1 MKTLNEKVVVI
12 TGASSG
18 LGSILADLVVQYG
31 GMPVLIA
38 RSEEKLAKVAASIQE
53 KHGVN
58 VSYYV
63 ADVSNLNQI
72 IHVFKAI
79 ASSYTNIDVLINNAG
94 YGVFRSFI
102 DAPVEDFEDMMK
114 VNYLG
119 TVYCTKQVLPNMLKQ
134 KQGHIINVA
143 SQAGKVG
150 SAKSTAYSASKHAV
164 LGFTNS
170 LRFELKQHHIHV
182 SAVNPGPVR
191 TPFFAIADRSGQYVK
206 NISKY
211 MLDPHDVAEQIIHLI
226 MRPTRELNLPW
237 WMNLGSHLFTLFPTL
252 MEKIMSRKLNQK

>member
-1 MKTLNEKVVVI
+1 MKTLANKVVTI

-18 LGSILADLVVQYG
+18 LGSVLADEVVQYG
-31 GMPVLIA
+31 GVPVLIA
-38 RSEEKLAKVAASIQE
+38 RSEQKLAKVAENLKE
-53 KHGVN
+53 KYGVN

-63 ADVSNLNQI
+63 ADVSDLNQM
-72 IHVFKAI
+72 IHIFQEI
-79 ASSYTNIDVLINNAG
+79 ASTYSSIDVLVNNAG

-102 DAPVEDFEDMMK
+102 EAPAEEFENMMK

-119 TVYCTKQVLPNMLKQ
+119 TVYCTKQVLPYMLKQ

-170 LRFELKQHHIHV
+170 LRLELMDERIRV
-182 SAVNPGPVR
+182 TAINAGPIR
-191 TPFFAIADRSGQYVK
+191 TPFHIIADPSGQYAK
-206 NISKY
+206 TISKY
-211 MLDPHDVAEQIIHLI
+211 MLDPTYVAEQIINVI
-226 MRPTRELNLPW
+226 IKPKREVNIPG
-237 WMNLGSHLFTLFPTL
+237 WMDFGSRISTLFPNL
-252 MEKIMSRKLNQK
+252 MDKISHKYLNKK

>member
-1 MKTLNEKVVVI
+1 MKTLIDKVVVI

-18 LGSILADLVVQYG
+18 LGAILAELVVKNG
-31 GMPVLIA
+31 GRPVLIA
-38 RSEEKLAKVAASIQE
+38 RSEEKLAQVAASIEE
-53 KHGVN
+53 KYGEN

-63 ADVSNLNQI
+63 ADVSNLEQVKQ
-72 IHVFKAI
+72 VFQSIKSA
-79 ASSYTNIDVLINNAG
+79 YPTIDILVNNAG
-94 YGVFRSFI
+94 YGIFSSLSETSEEV
-102 DAPVEDFEDMMK
+102 FEDIMK

-119 TVYCTKQVLPNMLKQ
+119 TVYCTKQVLPTMLKQ
-134 KQGHIINVA
+134 KKGHIINVA

-170 LRFELKQHHIHV
+170 LRFELKTHHIHV

-191 TPFFAIADRSGQYVK
+191 TPFFDIADPSGQYAK

-211 MLDPHDVAEQIIHLI
+211 MLDPHDVAEQIVHLI
-226 MRPTRELNLPW
+226 ILPKRELNLPR

-252 MEKIMSRKLNQK
+252 MEKLMSRQLSRK

>member
-1 MKTLNEKVVVI
+1 MKKLNNKVVVI

-31 GMPVLIA
+31 GVPVLIA
-38 RSEEKLAKVAASIQE
+38 RSEEKLAQVATGIRE
-53 KHGVN
+53 KYGVS

-72 IHVFKAI
+72 IHVFQAI
-79 ASSYTNIDVLINNAG
+79 ASLYSSIDVLVNNAG

-102 DAPVEDFEDMMK
+102 EAPAEEFEDMMK

-119 TVYCTKQVLPNMLKQ
+119 TIYCTKQVLPYMLNQ
-134 KQGHIINVA
+134 KKGHIINVA

-170 LRFELKQHHIHV
+170 LRLELMDERIQVTAIN
-182 SAVNPGPVR
+182 AGPLR
-191 TPFFAIADRSGQYVK
+191 TPFHIIADPSGKYA
-206 NISKY
+206 NTISKY
-211 MLDPHDVAEQIIHLI
+211 MLDPTYVAEQIIHAI
-226 MRPTRELNLPW
+226 IKPKREINLPR
-237 WMNLGSHLFTLFPTL
+237 WMDIGSRMSSLFPST
-252 MEKIMSRKLNQK
+252 MDKISHKYLNKK

>member
-1 MKTLNEKVVVI
+1 MKTLNNKVIVI

-18 LGSILADLVVQYG
+18 LGSILADLVVRYG
-31 GMPVLIA
+31 GVPVLIA
-38 RSEEKLAKVAASIQE
+38 RSEEKLAQVATGIRE
-53 KHGVN
+53 KYGVS

-79 ASSYTNIDVLINNAG
+79 ASSHTSIDVLINNAG

-102 DAPVEDFEDMMK
+102 DAPVEEFEDMMK

-119 TVYCTKQVLPNMLKQ
+119 TVYCTKQILLYMLKQ

>member
-1 MKTLNEKVVVI
+1 MKTLNNKVVVI

-18 LGSILADLVVQYG
+18 LGSVLADFVVQYG
-31 GMPVLIA
+31 GAPVLIA
-38 RSEEKLAKVAASIQE
+38 RSEEKLAKVVTSIKE

-63 ADVSNLNQI
+63 ADVSDLNQI
-72 IHVFKAI
+72 IHVFQEI
-79 ASSYTNIDVLINNAG
+79 ASSYTRIDVLVNNAG

-102 DAPVEDFEDMMK
+102 EAPAEEFEDMMK

-119 TVYCTKQVLPNMLKQ
+119 TIYCTKQVLPYMLNQ
-134 KQGHIINVA
+134 KKGHIINVA

-170 LRFELKQHHIHV
+170 LRLELMDERIQVTAIN
-182 SAVNPGPVR
+182 AGPLR
-191 TPFFAIADRSGQYVK
+191 TPFHIIADPSGQYAK
-206 NISKY
+206 AISKY
-211 MLDPHDVAEQIIHLI
+211 MLDPAYVAEQIIDVMI
-226 MRPTRELNLPW
+226 KPKREINLPR
-237 WMNLGSHLFTLFPTL
+237 WMDLGSRVSTLFPN
-252 MEKIMSRKLNQK
+252 MMDKISHKFLNKK